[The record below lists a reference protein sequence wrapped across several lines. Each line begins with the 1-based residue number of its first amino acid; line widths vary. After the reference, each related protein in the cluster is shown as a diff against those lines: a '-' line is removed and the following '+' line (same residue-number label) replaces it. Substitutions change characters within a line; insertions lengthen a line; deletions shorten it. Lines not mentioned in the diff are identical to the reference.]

1 MALDRMEDRELN
13 ALADA
18 RLRDGQPI
26 VRVSLDELS

>member
-1 MALDRMEDRELN
+1 MALDRLEDRELN